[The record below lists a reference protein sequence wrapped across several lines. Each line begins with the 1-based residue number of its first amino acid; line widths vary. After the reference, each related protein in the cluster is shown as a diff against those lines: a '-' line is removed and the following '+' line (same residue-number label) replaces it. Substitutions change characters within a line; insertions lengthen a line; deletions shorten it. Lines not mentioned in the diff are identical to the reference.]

1 MRQQVRAR
9 RVLAALLLG
18 VSSFAAAA
26 CGETIDGTD
35 DAPPELR
42 ASLAARTV
50 YPAKREEWRNDITR
64 LVDSTMVPRMLRA
77 SGITVA
83 LLQDV
88 PARITQFEQ
97 HSHGGLLS
105 TRPVRIDPTLN
116 AEVPRDIVAPTTL
129 SRVTDDVTMDIMDS
143 ATSTLVRESIGGFVF
158 RRDLPLL
165 RGGSG
170 QICTISPATLL
181 HVRHLGERKV
191 LEAFSITA
199 DPKDDALVGRH
210 LLRADPGARLRF
222 GSGDRRHCV
231 LLTGRGVLV
240 AQAPMDTGAA
250 KTPDTSPRIMMLR
263 RPGEPAARTFGGDD
277 SASRV
282 IPGPQH
288 PHVVDAAKV
297 IGGYVVLVGMEN
309 DRQGRLVDYYD
320 ERGEYLQ
327 SAMLPFTA
335 SALTGEGPRFL
346 VLHQDAKYRWWMSS
360 WLTPMYARGAKAAPE
375 PPPATAAMEKQLF
388 DLPPSGSTN
397 RR

>member
-1 MRQQVRAR
+1 MRQQVTAR
-9 RVLAALLLG
+9 GTLAALLLG
-18 VSSFAAAA
+18 ASAVLGSA
-26 CGETIDGTD
+26 CGERVDGIE
-35 DAPPELR
+35 DAPPALR

-64 LVDSTMVPRMLRA
+64 LVDSTMVPRMFRA
-77 SGITVA
+77 GGITVA
-83 LLQDV
+83 LLQES

-105 TRPVRIDPTLN
+105 TRPVHVDPTLD

-210 LLRADPGARLRF
+210 RLRVDPGARVRF

-250 KTPDTSPRIMMLR
+250 KTPDTSPRIMTLR
-263 RPGEPAARTFGGDD
+263 RPGEPTASTFGGAD
-277 SASRV
+277 SSSRV
-282 IPGPQH
+282 IPDPQH
-288 PHVVDAAKV
+288 PYVVDAAKV

-309 DRQGRLVDYYD
+309 DRQGRLIDYYD
-320 ERGEYLQ
+320 ERGAYLQ

-388 DLPPSGSTN
+388 DLPPGSATG
-397 RR
+397 RK

>member
-1 MRQQVRAR
+1 MTAR
-9 RVLAALLLG
+9 GAIASLLLCAATAG
-18 VSSFAAAA
+18 AAA
-26 CGETIDGTD
+26 CSDTIDGTD

-50 YPAKREEWRNDITR
+50 YPAKREEWRADITR
-64 LVDSTMVPRMLRA
+64 HVDSTMVPRMFRA

-83 LLQDV
+83 LLQES

-105 TRPVRIDPTLN
+105 TRPVRVDPTLN

-129 SRVTDDVTMDIMDS
+129 SRVTDDVTMDVMDS

-199 DPKDDALVGRH
+199 DSKDDAIVGRH
-210 LLRADPGARLRF
+210 ALRADAGARLRF

-231 LLTGRGVLV
+231 LITGRGVLV

-250 KTPDTSPRIMMLR
+250 ETPGTSPRVMTLR
-263 RPGEPAARTFGGDD
+263 LPGSPAARTFAGAD
-277 SASRV
+277 SLMRNTPA
-282 IPGPQH
+282 PQQ

-309 DRQGRLVDYYD
+309 DRQGRLIDYYN

-346 VLHQDAKYRWWMSS
+346 LLHHDAKYRWWMSS

-388 DLPPSGSTN
+388 DPPTSQASTTG
-397 RR
+397 RK

>member
-1 MRQQVRAR
+1 MRQQVTAR
-9 RVLAALLLG
+9 GTLAALLLG
-18 VSSFAAAA
+18 ASAVLGSA
-26 CGETIDGTD
+26 CGERVDGIE
-35 DAPPELR
+35 DAPPALR

-64 LVDSTMVPRMLRA
+64 LVDSTMVPRMFRA
-77 SGITVA
+77 GGITVA
-83 LLQDV
+83 LLQES

-105 TRPVRIDPTLN
+105 TRPVHVDPTLN

-210 LLRADPGARLRF
+210 RLRVDPGARVRF

-250 KTPDTSPRIMMLR
+250 K
-263 RPGEPAARTFGGDD
+263 
-277 SASRV
+277 
-282 IPGPQH
+282 
-288 PHVVDAAKV
+288 
-297 IGGYVVLVGMEN
+297 
-309 DRQGRLVDYYD
+309 
-320 ERGEYLQ
+320 
-327 SAMLPFTA
+327 
-335 SALTGEGPRFL
+335 
-346 VLHQDAKYRWWMSS
+346 
-360 WLTPMYARGAKAAPE
+360 
-375 PPPATAAMEKQLF
+375 
-388 DLPPSGSTN
+388 
-397 RR
+397 

>member
-1 MRQQVRAR
+1 MRQQVIAR
-9 RVLAALLLG
+9 GALAALLLCAG
-18 VSSFAAAA
+18 SVVATA
-26 CGETIDGTD
+26 CGDTIDGTD

-50 YPAKREEWRNDITR
+50 YPAKREEWRSDITR
-64 LVDSTMVPRMLRA
+64 YVDSTMVPRMFRA

-83 LLQDV
+83 LLQES

-105 TRPVRIDPTLN
+105 TRPVRVDSVLN

-143 ATSTLVRESIGGFVF
+143 ASGTLVRESIGGFVF

-170 QICTISPATLL
+170 QICTASPATLM
-181 HVRHLGERKV
+181 HVRHLGDRKV
-191 LEAFSITA
+191 LEAFSLTA
-199 DPKDDALVGRH
+199 DPQDDSLVGRH
-210 LLRADPGARLRF
+210 VLRAEPGARLRF

-231 LLTGRGVLV
+231 LITGRGVLV
-240 AQAPMDTGAA
+240 AQAPVDTGAA
-250 KTPDTSPRIMMLR
+250 KTPRTSPRVTMLR
-263 RPGEPAARTFGGDD
+263 LPGEPAVRAFAGAD
-277 SASRV
+277 SLRRQLPS
-282 IPGPQH
+282 PQH
-288 PHVVDAAKV
+288 PYVVDAAKV

-309 DRQGRLVDYYD
+309 DRQGRLIDYYD

-375 PPPATAAMEKQLF
+375 PPPAKAAMEKQLF
-388 DLPPSGSTN
+388 DLPPSSVPLK
-397 RR
+397 

>member
-1 MRQQVRAR
+1 M
-9 RVLAALLLG
+9 AALLLCA
-18 VSSFAAAA
+18 VPFVAVA
-26 CGETIDGTD
+26 CGDAIDGTD

-42 ASLAARTV
+42 ASLVARTV
-50 YPAKREEWRNDITR
+50 YPAKREEWRSDITR
-64 LVDSTMVPRMLRA
+64 HVDSSMVPRMFRA
-77 SGITVA
+77 SDLTVA
-83 LLQDV
+83 LLQES

-105 TRPVRIDPTLN
+105 TRPVRVDATLN

-129 SRVTDDVTMDIMDS
+129 SRVTDNVTMDIMDS
-143 ATSTLVRESIGGFVF
+143 ASSMLVRESIGGFVF

-170 QICTISPATLL
+170 QICTILPSTLL

-210 LLRADPGARLRF
+210 LLRVDPGARLRF
-222 GSGDRRHCV
+222 GSGDRWHCV
-231 LLTGRGVLV
+231 LITGRGVLV
-240 AQAPMDTGAA
+240 ARAPMDTGAA
-250 KTPDTSPRIMMLR
+250 MTPDKSPRIMMLR
-263 RPGEPAARTFGGDD
+263 RPGEPATRSFSGAD
-277 SASRV
+277 STSRDV
-282 IPGPQH
+282 PYPQH
-288 PHVVDAAKV
+288 PYVVDAAKV
-297 IGGYVVLVGMEN
+297 IGGFVVLVGMES
-309 DRQGRLVDYYD
+309 DRRGRLVDYYD
-320 ERGEYLQ
+320 ERGTYLQ

-346 VLHQDAKYRWWMSS
+346 VLHKDAKYRWWMSS

-388 DLPPSGSTN
+388 NRPPGGSAN
-397 RR
+397 RK

>member
-1 MRQQVRAR
+1 MTGVVRSAVR
-9 RVLAALLLG
+9 IAALAL
-18 VSSFAAAA
+18 SMA
-26 CGETIDGTD
+26 CSDVIDGTK

-42 ASLAARTV
+42 VSLAARTV
-50 YPAKREEWRNDITR
+50 YPAKREEWRSDITR
-64 LVDSTMVPRMLRA
+64 YVDSTMTPRMLRA

-83 LLQDV
+83 LLQDT
-88 PARITQFEQ
+88 PARISQFEQ

-105 TRPVRIDPTLN
+105 TRPVRVDSVLN
-116 AEVPRDIVAPTTL
+116 TEVPRDIVAPTTL

-181 HVRHLGERKV
+181 HVRQLGARAV

-199 DPKDDALVGRH
+199 DPKDDSLTGRH
-210 LLRADPGARLRF
+210 LLRTDSGARLRF

-231 LLTGRGVLV
+231 LITGRGVLV
-240 AQAPMDTGAA
+240 ARAPVDTGVEKDVAL
-250 KTPDTSPRIMMLR
+250 TPRVMTLR
-263 RPGEPAARTFGGDD
+263 LPGEPARRTFGDAD
-277 SASRV
+277 SMQRA
-282 IPGPQH
+282 IPSPTH
-288 PHVVDAAKV
+288 PYVVDAAKV
-297 IGGYVVLVGMEN
+297 IGGFVVLVGMEN
-309 DRQGRLVDYYD
+309 DRQGRLIDYFN

-346 VLHQDAKYRWWMSS
+346 VLHQDAKYRWWLSS
-360 WLTPMYARGAKAAPE
+360 WLTPMYARGAKAVPE
-375 PPPATAAMEKQLF
+375 PPAALAAPEKQLF
-388 DLPPSGSTN
+388 ELPRGGQSAK
-397 RR
+397 